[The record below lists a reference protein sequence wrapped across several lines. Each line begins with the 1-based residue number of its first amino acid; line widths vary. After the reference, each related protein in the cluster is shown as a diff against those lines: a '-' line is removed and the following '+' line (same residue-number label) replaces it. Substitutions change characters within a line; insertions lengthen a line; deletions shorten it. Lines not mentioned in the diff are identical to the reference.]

1 MKRLFAGLIAVTL
14 VLSMIPYIASA
25 QEGQNPETTPGSFY
39 DNSQI
44 QQHSLHESEE
54 PAEYIEAYN
63 RLKEKIGSTPKVV
76 DKYLL

>member
-44 QQHSLHESEE
+44 Q
-54 PAEYIEAYN
+54 
-63 RLKEKIGSTPKVV
+63 
-76 DKYLL
+76 